1 MSQFKAKS
9 IAIWAAVAVLAV
21 AALYLIAGPSR
32 NGGEAGLSGTAAALA
47 PFATGPVANFRP
59 DPDPKPAPDLAFQ
72 DKDQK
77 PVKLSDF
84 RGRLVL
90 LNLWATWCVPC
101 REEMPT
107 LDRLEGALGSDRF
120 EVVALSVDQ
129 PSLGKTGH
137 DLAKAFLA
145 EVKADHIALY
155 NDPTSRANFLMKGY
169 GLPTTVLIGPDGR
182 ELGRLVGPA
191 AWDSPEAKALV
202 EAALKVTAAH

>member
-1 MSQFKAKS
+1 
-9 IAIWAAVAVLAV
+9 
-21 AALYLIAGPSR
+21 LIAGPSR
-32 NGGEAGLSGTAAALA
+32 NCGEAGLSGTAAVLA

-120 EVVALSVDQ
+120 EVVALSVD
-129 PSLGKTGH
+129 LNGH

-202 EAALKVTAAH
+202 EAALKATAAH